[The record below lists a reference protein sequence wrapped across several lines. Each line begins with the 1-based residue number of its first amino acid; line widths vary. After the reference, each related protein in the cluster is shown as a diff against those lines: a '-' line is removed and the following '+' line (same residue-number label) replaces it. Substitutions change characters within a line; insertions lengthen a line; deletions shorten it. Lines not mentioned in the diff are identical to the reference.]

1 MRVLT
6 QAELAALS
14 TAAAAVPRRRRNLN
28 LHPVLEDPV
37 QRFFNALEP
46 GTYVRP
52 HRHPRDDGWELFV
65 ILAGRALALTFDDA
79 GRVLARAEMGPEA
92 PAWGIEVP
100 GRTWHALAAL
110 VPGTLALE
118 VKRGPYAPLGDK
130 DFAPWAP
137 EEGEPGAAD
146 LERWYRRAAPG
157 DRFSPG

>member
-1 MRVLT
+1 MRVLDH
-6 QAELAALS
+6 AELDALRD
-14 TAAAAVPRRRRNLN
+14 AAAGSPRGRQNLN
-28 LHPVLEDPV
+28 LHPELDDPV

-65 ILAGRALALTFDDA
+65 ILAGRAVGLTFDEA
-79 GRVLARAEMGPEA
+79 GTVTARAEMGPHA
-92 PAWGIEVP
+92 PAWGMEVP

-110 VPGTLALE
+110 EPGTLALE
-118 VKRGPYAPLGDK
+118 VKRGPYTPLTDK

-137 EEGEPGAAD
+137 GEEEPGAFL

-157 DRFSPG
+157 DRFHRD